1 MPEITVNRMWTVG
14 SVMDVC
20 IQNQLYTRGDREDYE
35 RLLNRVINLYPS
47 TENLYLIA
55 KDIYEHSV
63 EQTITNVMYLLEKDA
78 VFKTFE
84 IDGDDNA

>member
-1 MPEITVNRMWTVG
+1 MPEITVNRMWTVQ

-20 IQNQLYTRGDREDYE
+20 IQNQLYTKGDSEQYE
-35 RLLNRVINLYPS
+35 CLLDRVRNLYPS

-55 KDIYEHSV
+55 KDIYEHSK

-78 VFKTFE
+78 VFTTFE

>member
-1 MPEITVNRMWTVG
+1 MPEITVNRKWTVQ

-20 IQNQLYTRGDREDYE
+20 IQNQLYTRGDSEQYGSMLD
-35 RLLNRVINLYPS
+35 RVRNLYPS

-55 KDIYEHSV
+55 KDIYEHSK
-63 EQTITNVMYLLEKDA
+63 EQTITNVMFMLEKDA
-78 VFKTFE
+78 VITTFE